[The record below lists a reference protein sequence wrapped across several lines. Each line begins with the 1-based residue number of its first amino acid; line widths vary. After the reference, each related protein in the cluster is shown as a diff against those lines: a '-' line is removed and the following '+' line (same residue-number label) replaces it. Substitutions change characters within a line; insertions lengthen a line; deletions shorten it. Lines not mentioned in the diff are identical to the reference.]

1 MLTSVKDTRTVDC
14 VNQSGRDDC
23 FSGRFVFGDCSAA
36 DALSGF
42 LMVCRHDGP
51 VGSSAMAR
59 RPVGLRL
66 EYGAGPGKVVL

>member
-1 MLTSVKDTRTVDC
+1 MLRSLKQAKTGVR

-23 FSGRFVFGDCSAA
+23 FSGRIVFGDCSAA